1 MNREEYLIKTF
12 PLEDGTTYIQ
22 NLDSHMDKNNAE
34 KRLEEQINDSR
45 EVFDLKVDL
54 LQYMRQNSL
63 VDKSRVKTE
72 HEFQFETIE
81 KQDVL
86 LIQVPNINEGGY
98 YAGVVALKS
107 YIDKYAPEL
116 RVAIIDPV
124 IDYFYLNPPDKTSE
138 FFNMFN
144 TYSKQSQFHLLYDHQ
159 ETYDI
164 AYGFVGRYIEKAN
177 PKVVGF
183 SIIDGNIDATL
194 AISKLVKEKYPHIKI
209 LIGGNGVECLEFG
222 RLPNT
227 NYRIDE
233 YDFWDVIVRG
243 DGELTFLNL
252 LQCDWSEEALSGI
265 KGIVWRAEGSWV
277 HNTLS
282 DYVDMN
288 TLPVPDYSSLEDN
301 YYYKSVYQDTKPLT
315 MSTGCPYRC
324 SFCSVP
330 DYIPDFRQRT
340 VENVLEEIE
349 GWIAKGNKHFFCHD
363 SIINGNPK
371 WLKQFCETIIERGL
385 DITFGGNMRLSSP
398 MRDIDTI
405 RLYRDAGLTKM
416 ITGFESAAEPVLRHM
431 KKYTNV
437 EGVRQ
442 IFENIRQVNK
452 EKDPND
458 HKPPLLFG
466 MQLIIGYL
474 NETEED
480 FQKTLDFV
488 EEYRDCMADIITCS
502 AFLVH
507 APLRKRWIAEGHYL
521 NYVNGVNFSTIY
533 NTPKDRLDRM
543 DVIEELF
550 KKIKIPYSIYNRGL
564 YAELQEKGELGQIG
578 EEYNKP
584 IIEEPE
590 LVMVE
595 RPMIESIIEPIIEP
609 IVEIE
614 PPKQIKNLI

>member
-1 MNREEYLIKTF
+1 MNREEYLMKTF

-252 LQCDWSEEALSGI
+252 LQCDW
-265 KGIVWRAEGSWV
+265 
-277 HNTLS
+277 
-282 DYVDMN
+282 
-288 TLPVPDYSSLEDN
+288 
-301 YYYKSVYQDTKPLT
+301 
-315 MSTGCPYRC
+315 
-324 SFCSVP
+324 
-330 DYIPDFRQRT
+330 
-340 VENVLEEIE
+340 
-349 GWIAKGNKHFFCHD
+349 
-363 SIINGNPK
+363 
-371 WLKQFCETIIERGL
+371 
-385 DITFGGNMRLSSP
+385 
-398 MRDIDTI
+398 
-405 RLYRDAGLTKM
+405 
-416 ITGFESAAEPVLRHM
+416 
-431 KKYTNV
+431 
-437 EGVRQ
+437 
-442 IFENIRQVNK
+442 
-452 EKDPND
+452 
-458 HKPPLLFG
+458 
-466 MQLIIGYL
+466 
-474 NETEED
+474 
-480 FQKTLDFV
+480 
-488 EEYRDCMADIITCS
+488 
-502 AFLVH
+502 
-507 APLRKRWIAEGHYL
+507 
-521 NYVNGVNFSTIY
+521 
-533 NTPKDRLDRM
+533 
-543 DVIEELF
+543 
-550 KKIKIPYSIYNRGL
+550 
-564 YAELQEKGELGQIG
+564 
-578 EEYNKP
+578 
-584 IIEEPE
+584 
-590 LVMVE
+590 
-595 RPMIESIIEPIIEP
+595 
-609 IVEIE
+609 
-614 PPKQIKNLI
+614 